1 MSTREQTKHDT
12 REALVKAALAEFAE
26 HGLDASLDA
35 ICARAGFTRGAF
47 YVHFKDRDDLVVA
60 AIDKVLSRHQDMLL
74 AGGDLRA
81 TIVRFIALVM
91 TGEGVTT
98 GTPSWRF
105 RHTLDACA
113 RLPAVRAR
121 YLKLQRQGVARV
133 AASAAADQKSGTVR
147 DDIDAHAL
155 AELLVVLT
163 LGMSAASELGL
174 PIDVLAGGAV
184 LQRMLR
190 STRSK
195 SS

>member
-1 MSTREQTKHDT
+1 MSLYIRLRMSTREQTKHDT

-47 YVHFKDRDDLVVA
+47 YVHFKDRDDLVAA

-121 YLKLQRQGVARV
+121 YLKLQRQGP
-133 AASAAADQKSGTVR
+133 GR
-147 DDIDAHAL
+147 DDGAAHAL

-184 LQRMLR
+184 LQRMLAG
-190 STRSK
+190 TRAK
-195 SS
+195 

>member
-47 YVHFKDRDDLVVA
+47 YVHFKDRDDLVAA

-133 AASAAADQKSGTVR
+133 ASSAAADQKAGTVR

-184 LQRMLR
+184 LQRMLAG
-190 STRSK
+190 TRAK
-195 SS
+195 